1 MAAKIIKGELG
12 KLLFYIKIDE
22 GLCMNYE
29 LFSMYLYMIE
39 YCKLQHTQGNKRII
53 KIIYNTTNV
62 TLDENRKGQFMGEER
77 FAYKKFL
84 EILYLSDFYSS
95 NFDAIT
101 E

>member
-1 MAAKIIKGELG
+1 MEAKIIKGELG

-22 GLCMNYE
+22 GMNYE
-29 LFSMYLYMIE
+29 IFSMYLYMIE
-39 YCKLQHTQGNKRII
+39 YCKLQHTQGNKRRI

-62 TLDENRKGQFMGEER
+62 TLDENRKGEER
-77 FAYKKFL
+77 FAYKKFQ

-95 NFDAIT
+95 SFDAIT